1 MKKSLYV
8 CDMFNDI
15 AGRYDLLNNIISL
28 GMNKNIRKQ
37 VIKNVPLKENMKILD
52 ICTGTGDMAIL
63 LSKLF
68 NKKIEIIAVD
78 FSEKML
84 EIAKKKTANYENIKF
99 IKADALNLQFENGTF
114 DAVFISFG
122 LRNLDDLNKS
132 IAEMKRVTK
141 NNGFVVNLDTGKPK
155 GFIASFVNF
164 YFFNIMPFIGKII
177 SGNSFAYSYLAE
189 SAKKFPSQ
197 EELIKIFTEA
207 GFKEVK
213 NYNFAF
219 GAIAQQI
226 AKK

>member
-1 MKKSLYV
+1 M
-8 CDMFNDI
+8 
-15 AGRYDLLNNIISL
+15 
-28 GMNKNIRKQ
+28 
-37 VIKNVPLKENMKILD
+37 
-52 ICTGTGDMAIL
+52 
-63 LSKLF
+63 F

-177 SGNSFAYSYLAE
+177 SGNSFAYRYLAE